1 MKLATSEEQNAMPAV
16 SSGEFMHLPLN
27 LITVTS
33 QIRSSNDM
41 GGDDFKTLE
50 ESIRQEGVIEPV
62 VVNRQGDNFH
72 LISGERRYRACQS
85 LGLATIPCRILE
97 NVEAEKAL
105 RLQLGENLHRKDL
118 NPLDEANAYVRYFRL
133 RKGETPLKDLI
144 SIFEHC
150 DLYPRNVDVASSQAV
165 SAIVEMSGKSLS
177 TLRRL
182 LSLLNLPPEIRD
194 ALSLGKINVSQGYIF
209 AEELDNP
216 GLMRV
221 FVSLQET
228 PLTNEAL
235 KRRLV
240 EARRAAAGQA
250 AAVKGDTVAGYRRSF
265 KNVRMSLQQQ
275 KGQLT
280 IQQADVILS
289 DLKELVALV
298 EQLKAA
304 AVLAAPDPGV
314 APAS

>member
-1 MKLATSEEQNAMPAV
+1 MKLATAEEQNAMPAV

-41 GGDDFKTLE
+41 GGDDFNALA

-85 LGLATIPCRILE
+85 IGLATIPCRILE

-118 NPLDEANAYVRYFRL
+118 NPLDEANAYVRYFQL
-133 RKGETPLKDLI
+133 RKGEMALKDLI
-144 SIFEHC
+144 KIFDNS
-150 DLYPRNVDVASSQAV
+150 DLSPLHVDLDSSRAV
-165 SAIVEMSGKSLS
+165 SAIVETSGKSLK
-177 TLRRL
+177 TIRRL

-216 GLMRV
+216 GLMSI
-221 FVSLQET
+221 FTSLLEK

-265 KNVRMSLQQQ
+265 KNVRVSLQMQ

-298 EQLKAA
+298 EQLKAE
-304 AVLAAPDPGV
+304 AVLAVPDPG
-314 APAS
+314 APPAS